1 MYGLHF
7 GVFFVTAMSGG
18 CERPVVVA
26 VDGQR
31 CHVSLVG
38 LNALHEKGKGEESP
52 NLTKLQ
58 MDLAVEHLLSR

>member
-1 MYGLHF
+1 
-7 GVFFVTAMSGG
+7 MSGG